1 MLQTLNERQECW
13 HPHCVVCSRA
23 NESGLQLRFTVR
35 EDGSVEAQFHC
46 QKVFEGFAGCLH
58 GGVVSSLLD
67 GAMANCLFAHG
78 HVATTGELTVRFRRP
93 VVTGEVA
100 TVRAWVERS
109 SHRLHLLRAE
119 VLQGG
124 AVKASGLG
132 RFVVQ
137 RHREVPRSGP
147 KAISDRA
154 DRLESRRERA
164 EREGSCLPTNTNAW
178 PAKNGSSSSRT

>member
-1 MLQTLNERQECW
+1 MLRTLKEGQERW
-13 HPHCVVCSRA
+13 HPNCIVCSRA

-35 EDGSVEAQFHC
+35 EDGSVEAPFHC
-46 QKVFEGFAGCLH
+46 QKVFEGFADCLH

-93 VVTGEVA
+93 VVTGKVA
-100 TVRAWVERS
+100 EVRAWVERS

-119 VLQGG
+119 VLQDG
-124 AVKASGLG
+124 AVKASALG

-147 KAISDRA
+147 KVMSDRA
-154 DRLESRRERA
+154 DDAESA
-164 EREGSCLPTNTNAW
+164 AKQAKREG
-178 PAKNGSSSSRT
+178 